1 MRWDSSLQLGIFQI
15 DDQHKQLVNM
25 INDLHRAMK
34 LRQSMAVTGS
44 ILDRLVS
51 YIIMHFGVEE
61 NLLQKHGYPDADQ
74 HKKVHE
80 KLVEKVTDF
89 KTKVDKGDGTISME
103 LMDFLKDWLVNHI
116 KGTDKKYVPFL
127 KQHGVK

>member
-1 MRWDSSLQLGIFQI
+1 
-15 DDQHKQLVNM
+15 
-25 INDLHRAMK
+25 MK
-34 LRQSMAVTGS
+34 LRQTTAVTGN

-51 YIIMHFGVEE
+51 YTVMHFGVEE
-61 NLLQKHGYPDADQ
+61 KLFQKHGYPDADQ

-80 KLVEKVTDF
+80 KLIAKVIDF

-103 LMDFLKDWLVNHI
+103 LMDFLKDWLVSHI

-127 KQHGVK
+127 KQHGVR

>member
-1 MRWDSSLQLGIFQI
+1 
-15 DDQHKQLVNM
+15 
-25 INDLHRAMK
+25 
-34 LRQSMAVTGS
+34 
-44 ILDRLVS
+44 
-51 YIIMHFGVEE
+51 
-61 NLLQKHGYPDADQ
+61 
-74 HKKVHE
+74 VHE

-103 LMDFLKDWLVNHI
+103 LMDFLKDWFVNHI